1 LTLQHTENNALF
13 TKNRILM
20 KNYPVL
26 LIVLGAIFLNA
37 FYSEAKAQ
45 SSKTWTI
52 EDALLKLTIDQSARI
67 VHLENKTG
75 THGNVIDHASEG
87 IFKMVARRGGNW
99 EDVVFPEKQ
108 TYIIKKTGNYL
119 TITLDKIV
127 TRDAASDVSLEMTI
141 ALNDGKLTF
150 DAEIDNRQKDLMI
163 TDFVYPQLGV
173 IKTLGAGKPDLLW
186 PNQSGEWCTNIG
198 DMLTS
203 MADTRED
210 PNSKSINYPGNASMQ
225 WMSLVDG
232 QQCLYFS
239 GRDAEFYSSV
249 LSVRGSKKDAGA
261 ITMTINRLSF
271 VKTNEKWKSPQSIV
285 MLYTGSWRT
294 GADEYVKWASSW
306 RKDVVPTPWV
316 KDMMGYFLVINK
328 QQYGDEMWPY
338 NKLPK
343 LHELAKAHGCDALG
357 LFGWYDSGHDNMYP
371 DIDVSGSLGGA
382 SALKDNIQKVQKDG
396 GHVTLY
402 YQGHLIDV
410 TSPYYKSVGNKLES
424 KSIWGV
430 PYYEK
435 YNKASNSEFLRSF
448 TSKTFST
455 VCPSSTAWHELMTTK
470 AKDIYAFG
478 PNGILYDQI
487 GGMVPNPC
495 FDESHTHYKGKPSL
509 SYTQGRLQL
518 LGKIQAQ
525 TKKISPDYAF
535 FTEHIT
541 DVYSQFADCLH
552 GIKTS
557 PDSPGSRSKLLDDK
571 SAATINYPEL
581 FRYCFPN
588 TVITIRNAFPYIT
601 PQFANYAITFGLRL
615 EMELR
620 YLDDVNYVLE
630 DRTPQWRDY
639 ASKITALR
647 KKHWDI
653 LGHGKFSDEAFLSND
668 NKKVIAKSFLKGN
681 QLAVVLWND
690 NTAAENVNLQV
701 KGFTLSSVSTVNGSN
716 KQLPGTI
723 KPQEVLVALYKK
735 NG

>member
-1 LTLQHTENNALF
+1 MKKYAVLIFACGLLF
-13 TKNRILM
+13 LSTFCNKTI
-20 KNYPVL
+20 
-26 LIVLGAIFLNA
+26 
-37 FYSEAKAQ
+37 AQ
-45 SSKTWTI
+45 NKPQTWTI
-52 EDALLKLTIDQSARI
+52 EDNLLKITIDQSARI

-75 THGNVIDHASEG
+75 KRGNVIDHAADG
-87 IFKMVARRGGNW
+87 IFKMVAQRGGNW
-99 EDVVFPEKQ
+99 EDVIFPEKQ
-108 TYIIKKTGNYL
+108 SYVVKKTGNAL
-119 TITLDKIV
+119 LITLDKIV
-127 TRDAASDVSLEMTI
+127 TRDATSDVSLEMTI
-141 ALNDGKLTF
+141 RLNNGQLSF

-163 TDFVYPQLGV
+163 TDFVFPQLGV
-173 IKTLGAGKPDLLW
+173 IKTLGIGKPDLLW

-198 DMLTS
+198 DLLTG
-203 MADTRED
+203 MADTRDD
-210 PNSKSINYPGNASMQ
+210 PNYKSINYPGNASMQ

-232 QQCLYFS
+232 PECLYFS
-239 GRDAEFYSSV
+239 GRDSEFYSSI
-249 LSVRGSKKDAGA
+249 LSVRGSKKDPGS
-261 ITMTINRLSF
+261 ITLAINRLSF
-271 VKTNEKWKSPQSIV
+271 VKTNQKWKSPQSIM

-294 GADEYVKWASSW
+294 GADEYSKWAASW
-306 RKDVVPTPWV
+306 RKENEPTSWV
-316 KDMMGYFLVINK
+316 QDMMGYFLVINK

-338 NKLPK
+338 DKLPK

-357 LFGWYDSGHDNMYP
+357 LFGWYNSGHDNMYP
-371 DIDVSGSLGGA
+371 DINVSNSLGGA
-382 SALKDNIQKVQKDG
+382 NALKENIRRVQKDG

-402 YQGHLIDV
+402 YQGHLMDV
-410 TSPYYKSVGNKLES
+410 NSPYYKSTGHNLES

-435 YNKASNSEFLRSF
+435 YNKASNSDFLRSF

-455 VCPSSTAWHELMTTK
+455 VCPSSKAWQELMTSK
-470 AKDIYAFG
+470 ANEIYAFG

-487 GGMVPNPC
+487 GGMPPNPC
-495 FDESHTHYKGKPSL
+495 FDETHEHYKGKPSL

-518 LGKIQAQ
+518 LGKIKDQ
-525 TKKISPDYAF
+525 TKKINPDYAF

-557 PDSPGSRSKLLDDK
+557 PDAAGMRSKLLDDK
-571 SAATINYPEL
+571 SAAVLNYPEL
-581 FRYCFPN
+581 FRYCFPK

-630 DRTPQWRDY
+630 DRTPQWREY
-639 ASKITALR
+639 AAKITALR

-653 LGHGKFSDEAFLSND
+653 LGHGKFVDEEFLANG
-668 NKKVIAKSFLKGN
+668 NKKIIAKSFVKADS
-681 QLAVVLWND
+681 LAVVLWND
-690 NTAAENVNLQV
+690 NTAAENVDLKV
-701 KGFTLSSVSTVNGSN
+701 KGFTLMKVSAVDRTD